1 MIKFLDLKK
10 INKSFE
16 PKLSKSIK
24 RVIDSGWFLFGKEN
38 EFFEKEFSEYIGT
51 KYCIGVASGLDALK
65 LILRGYIEL
74 NYLSNGDE
82 VIVPANTFFASV
94 LAISENNLKPIF
106 IEPDPKTFNI
116 DPKLIESKI
125 TERTKAIMVVHL
137 YGKNSI
143 NQEILDLIKKFNLIL
158 IEDNA
163 QSTGCL
169 YNKVRTGSI
178 GHASG
183 HSFYPGKNLGAI
195 GDGGAVTT
203 NDIKL
208 AQVVKSLGNYG
219 SFKKYENRYL
229 GLNSRLD
236 ELQAAILRV
245 KLKRLDIDN
254 DKRAE
259 IAKFYI
265 KNISNNKIILPNY
278 SSDHVWHLFVIRTY
292 DRDALKKYLESFN
305 IQTIVHY
312 PIPPHK
318 QSAYKEYNKLS
329 FPITEK
335 LSNDVLSLPMDPTL
349 TKSDLNKVVSVINK
363 Y

>member
-16 PKLSKSIK
+16 PKLSESIK
-24 RVIDSGWFLFGKEN
+24 RVIDSGWFLLGKEN
-38 EFFEKEFSEYIGT
+38 EFFEKEFSEFIGT

-125 TERTKAIMVVHL
+125 TERTKAIMAVHL

-143 NQEILDLIKKFNLIL
+143 NKHLISLVKKYKLKL

-163 QSTGCL
+163 QAAGCFF
-169 YNKVRTGSI
+169 NDKRTGSI
-178 GHASG
+178 GDAAG

-203 NDIKL
+203 NDKKL
-208 AQVVKSLGNYG
+208 AETIRSLGNYG
-219 SFKKYENRYL
+219 SSEKYYYKFK

-236 ELQAAILRV
+236 ELQAAVLRI

-254 DKRAE
+254 KKRAK
-259 IAKFYI
+259 IAAFYI
-265 KNISNNKIILPNY
+265 NNIKNKKIILPVFD
-278 SSDHVWHLFVIRTY
+278 SEHVWHLFVIRNL
-292 DRDALKKYLESFN
+292 DRDNLKKYLHKNN
-305 IQTIVHY
+305 IQTIIHY

-318 QSAYKEYNKLS
+318 QLAYSEFENLS

-335 LSNDVLSLPMDPTL
+335 LSHEVLSLPMDPTIT
-349 TKSDLNKVVSVINK
+349 TKDLDKIITVLNNF
-363 Y
+363 